1 MLLALPRKWAA
12 LPLLIGT
19 CYMTQAQGVEL
30 GSFSFPF
37 LRLII
42 AVGLVRL
49 AMRREFERW
58 TWHSLDK
65 LIIIWGAWAL
75 LSAFWHR
82 DPVSSLIFRC
92 GLVYDYLGLYL
103 LFRCFITDIQ
113 DVVMLSKMT
122 AVILIPVAI
131 AMIWEHAAAYNF
143 FSFLGGVPE
152 TPVVRQGHI
161 RAQGPFRHPILAGT
175 VGGVMLPWMVGL
187 KSVHPRLALCGAIS
201 CVAMVLASRS
211 SGPVGSL
218 FAGVAALVFWRYRF
232 KMKALRWLAVAG
244 YLLVDVV
251 MEAPA
256 YFLLARVDV
265 VGGSTGWHRARLI
278 QSTFEHLSEW
288 WWAGTDYTRHWMPT
302 GVSFSLEHTDI
313 VNHYLRFG
321 VIGGLPLMLLF
332 IAVLASAFSSVG
344 KTVKTLGH
352 DAHSAFVIWCV
363 GASLFANAVSCI
375 GVSYFD
381 QSVLFLL
388 LTLAATVASLPP
400 TPSPGDVGN
409 GQ

>member
-1 MLLALPRKWAA
+1 
-12 LPLLIGT
+12 
-19 CYMTQAQGVEL
+19 MTQAQGVEL
-30 GSFSFPF
+30 GAFSFPF
-37 LRLII
+37 IRLIVV
-42 AVGLVRL
+42 VGLIRLVVRG
-49 AMRREFERW
+49 EFQGW
-58 TWHSLDK
+58 TWHLLDK
-65 LIIIWGAWAL
+65 LMVIWSAWAL
-75 LSAFWHR
+75 LSAVWHR
-82 DPVSSLIFRC
+82 DPASALIFRT
-92 GLVYDYLGLYL
+92 GLVYDYMGLYL
-103 LFRCFITDIQ
+103 LFRCFIKDVQDI
-113 DVVMLSKMT
+113 VILAKMT
-122 AVILIPVAI
+122 SVILLPVAI
-131 AMIWEHAAAYNF
+131 AMIWEHARAYNF

-152 TPVVRQGHI
+152 IPTVREGHI

-187 KSVHPRLALCGAIS
+187 KSAHPRLAMFGAIS

-218 FAGVAALVFWRYRF
+218 FAGIAAVVFWRYRF
-232 KMKALRWLAVAG
+232 QMKALRWLAVAG
-244 YLLVDVV
+244 YLLLDIL

-278 QSTFEHLSEW
+278 QSAFEHFSEW

-302 GVSFSLEHTDI
+302 GVTFSLDHTDI

-344 KTVKTLGH
+344 KTVTTLGY
-352 DAHSAFVIWCV
+352 DNRSGFIIWCV

-381 QSVLFLL
+381 QSVIFLL
-388 LTLAATVASLPP
+388 LTLAATVASLRPI
-400 TPSPGDVGN
+400 PSPADVVN
-409 GQ
+409 AQ